1 MANYFTD
8 EDDATRELINKCIE
22 GMDDNIAKDYLI
34 NCLVAKC
41 RSTHTP
47 KEIFQGEYDMK
58 IKFEAD
64 LVDRQ
69 EARKSE

>member
-8 EDDATRELINKCIE
+8 EDGETRELIENCIVE
-22 GMDDNIAKDYLI
+22 MDDDIAIAYLI